1 MNILGIEIRRKPA
14 KMAEIEIDYLPLV
27 VGEGGL
33 AYRITPKPGHRL
45 YRVRKNGMAIQAED
59 VTISVEKID

>member
-1 MNILGIEIRRKPA
+1 
-14 KMAEIEIDYLPLV
+14 MAEIEIDYLPLV

-45 YRVRKNGMAIQAED
+45 YRVRKNCMAIQAED